1 MMGFLTPAAFLL
13 LLCVTVQ
20 KPPIQFSIPPP
31 SEWVHI
37 DGSKNP
43 ELIPEWS
50 VWTSTL
56 RNINIVGHLPTVVGA
71 RASKEEE
78 AAILAAARE
87 HAKNTAACEARGLKL
102 RLLLE
107 TDTVAV
113 INRKTE
119 ELNLD
124 CRWETLRLRDRLLES
139 LRPDAQVALQQWA
152 ESLKAGMQV
161 SVPKA
166 ELDFYLKPK

>member
-1 MMGFLTPAAFLL
+1 MTFLVPSI
-13 LLCVTVQ
+13 LCVILFAVQ
-20 KPPIQFSIPPP
+20 QPPIQFSTPPP

-50 VWTSTL
+50 VWKSAF
-56 RNINIVGHLPTVVGA
+56 RNILIGGHLPTVVLTQI
-71 RASKEEE
+71 SKEES

-87 HAKNTAACEARGLKL
+87 NAKNVAACEQRGLMLKP
-102 RLLLE
+102 LLE
-107 TDTVAV
+107 TETPAV

-119 ELNLD
+119 ELNLE
-124 CRWETLRLRDRLLES
+124 CRWQTLRLRDRLVQSLEPDGQAA
-139 LRPDAQVALQQWA
+139 LRQWV
-152 ESLKAGMQV
+152 ESLKAGIQV

-166 ELDFYLKPK
+166 EFAFYMKPK